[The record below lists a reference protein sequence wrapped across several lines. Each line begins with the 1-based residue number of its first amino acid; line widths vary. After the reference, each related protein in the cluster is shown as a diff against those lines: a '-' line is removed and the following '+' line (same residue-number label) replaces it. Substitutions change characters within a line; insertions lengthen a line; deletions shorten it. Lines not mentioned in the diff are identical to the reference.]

1 VTTRHFVQWLAKADP
16 FSRTSLTVSLRQY
29 TQLERSC
36 LTNDA
41 SAYRITE
48 ALSERRVAAVTP
60 EPVASSRRDV
70 REQSRV
76 VYYNGNIIT
85 LFGV

>member
-1 VTTRHFVQWLAKADP
+1 MGPTIESFTRPCL
-16 FSRTSLTVSLRQY
+16 SVSVRQY

-36 LTNDA
+36 LTSDN
-41 SAYRITE
+41 SPCRINV
-48 ALSERRVAAVTP
+48 ALDNMLTAAATLGRVA
-60 EPVASSRRDV
+60 SCQRDV